1 MRYLLLLGLA
11 LFGAG
16 QAQAQMNHA
25 AMPDMSQQAM
35 PDMSQLAMAESSPQA
50 VAGMSNNTMPGMVH
64 DYAPIQV
71 PDNVPL
77 PQLAL
82 SFHRDAMS
90 GVNLHLELRNFA
102 LGPPERQ
109 EQPGLLNGHAH
120 LYINGKKI
128 QRVYGPDLHL
138 PAELFQPGINLVL
151 VSLNAHSH
159 AVWQTGNK
167 QLMASSFIDL
177 GKEPLVLHSFS
188 SVPLR

>member
-1 MRYLLLLGLA
+1 MRYLLLLWLA
-11 LFGAG
+11 LFGAD
-16 QAQAQMNHA
+16 QAQAQAPMDHSTMDHSAMNSGA
-25 AMPDMSQQAM
+25 
-35 PDMSQLAMAESSPQA
+35 
-50 VAGMSNNTMPGMVH
+50 MPGMVH

-71 PDNVPL
+71 PEHIPL

-90 GVNLHLELRNFA
+90 GVNLHLDLRGFA
-102 LGPPERQ
+102 LAPPERP

-128 QRVYGPDLHL
+128 QRVYGRDLHL
-138 PAELFQPGINLVL
+138 PAELFQPGVNLVL

-167 QLMASSFIDL
+167 QLLASSFIDL
-177 GKEPLVLHSFS
+177 GKESLVLHSFS
-188 SVPLR
+188 SVPLQ